1 MESEIPYQRLI
12 ELNLIVEGCLRTL
25 AVRESPDTQLML
37 ADCLTE
43 INELAAP
50 LLQQAYQTI
59 EPKTQE
65 EPELPIVTGIA
76 EPDKEILTISE
87 IDEEKASPDDTVE
100 EKASSDDTVEEMASP
115 DDTAEEM
122 ASPVEVEETETEELI
137 LEDDD
142 LVEIDEEIEEDQ
154 QVPIS
159 EEPQVFSV
167 EPEEQPTKVKE
178 SNTPVEPAKE
188 NDLRLDELLSR
199 REARQLRKAFTLNDK
214 FRFRRELF
222 NGDDAMFARTLDM
235 IQAMNSMEEATRYL
249 CDDLGWDS
257 ENEHVADF
265 MAIVANHFAE
275 V

>member
-43 INELAAP
+43 INELVAP
-50 LLQQAYQTI
+50 LLQEAYQTI

-65 EPELPIVTGIA
+65 EPELPIVTGKA
-76 EPDKEILTISE
+76 EPDKEILTTSE

-100 EKASSDDTVEEMASP
+100 EKASPDDTV
-115 DDTAEEM
+115 EEM